1 MQMRA
6 NRENLKTPPEC
17 LSLLP
22 VTYAPLLLPHQ
33 GVASAPTTHT
43 PTTPCSLWV
52 SDPVFGLNISL
63 TIRTPGRGCSFTLTL
78 PDEGGDTIECT
89 SKGGGEEGG
98 RREESS
104 DIRAGGEED
113 EVARAKTGARGKD
126 SEEGEEVFTCVL
138 DHLEAGTSHLLHI
151 KSKTDEEA
159 ANVTLHTSE
168 SCGLPQP

>member
-1 MQMRA
+1 MRA

-22 VTYAPLLLPHQ
+22 VTYAPLYPHQ
-33 GVASAPTTHT
+33 GVASVPTTHT

-52 SDPVFGLNISL
+52 SDPVSGLDSISL

-78 PDEGGDTIECT
+78 PDEGGDTIECK
-89 SKGGGEEGG
+89 SKGGGGG
-98 RREESS
+98 REKRS

-113 EVARAKTGARGKD
+113 EVARVETGAGGKD

-151 KSKTDEEA
+151 RSQTDEEA

-168 SCGLPQP
+168 SRSLPQP